1 MKEDTW
7 KAAFAS
13 FNSNLTNENLS
24 GKTPL
29 FNFSIYFPLHPKV
42 WLGTFVFA
50 AERWNCQLVN

>member
-13 FNSNLTNENLS
+13 FNSNRTNENLS

-29 FNFSIYFPLHPKV
+29 FNFSIYFPLHPEV
-42 WLGTFVFA
+42 
-50 AERWNCQLVN
+50 